1 MRMSPGRR
9 PNHDRPPTATSAPTI
24 TTTTLTATMRRPSW
38 RVSMPEV
45 MAGGAGW
52 RTLRRYPG
60 MGRHRR
66 GRPRF
71 PRRPP
76 GPCACGSRAGWCNLG
91 GTDGPRARL
100 TAPAGTRASC
110 AVGRRARRSTGGGR
124 DRAASAA
131 AGCGRRRGP
140 RAPARDGA
148 RARRVR
154 GAVPLGAGGAMS
166 CSCCRAAPCEEMF
179 GAEDA
184 RHDMEDY
191 LAKGLGDIE
200 SRALAAMPASAADGA
215 RVLDVG
221 GGVGAFAAELMKRG
235 AASGEV
241 VELVGAYAPY
251 AARLAERLGLAG
263 RTSFRVHDLLADP
276 EGVDPADVVV
286 LNRVVCCSAEGPAL
300 TAVAARLARR

>member
-1 MRMSPGRR
+1 
-9 PNHDRPPTATSAPTI
+9 
-24 TTTTLTATMRRPSW
+24 
-38 RVSMPEV
+38 
-45 MAGGAGW
+45 
-52 RTLRRYPG
+52 
-60 MGRHRR
+60 
-66 GRPRF
+66 
-71 PRRPP
+71 
-76 GPCACGSRAGWCNLG
+76 
-91 GTDGPRARL
+91 
-100 TAPAGTRASC
+100 
-110 AVGRRARRSTGGGR
+110 
-124 DRAASAA
+124 
-131 AGCGRRRGP
+131 
-140 RAPARDGA
+140 
-148 RARRVR
+148 
-154 GAVPLGAGGAMS
+154 MS

-286 LNRVVCCSAEGPAL
+286 MNRVVCCSAEGPAL
-300 TAVAARLARR
+300 TAVAARLARRALLLTFPRSNVLTRSAAALQRLAFRVLGRRYRAFAWPTEVIVGAAEGQGLRLAAQGRNVLWQYLVMVRPS